1 MRRPHLTTSAGARTF
16 LSAPGLRHTRDNP
29 GPHEGTLRPS
39 RSGPGP
45 LRRNADVPGSH
56 EADRNV
62 RVTVGCAPLR
72 RAAFTL
78 IELLVVVAILAILA
92 ALLLPALAGSKASAA
107 RIQCVSNL
115 RQFGLVTQMY
125 LDDNEGAFFRYGGSS
140 TNGGRLYWFGW
151 IGTGNEGER
160 LYRPEPGALY
170 PYLQGRAVALCPSL
184 SRCLAPYKLKATGAT
199 YGYGYNLF
207 LSASA
212 SHHPVKAASVKRP
225 SAMAL
230 MADAAQVNTW
240 QAPASP
246 SNPMLEE
253 WYYIDNSSNQP
264 NAHFRHRKRANVVF
278 VDGHVEAEKPVPGSL
293 DPRLPAQHV
302 GRLRR
307 DILEGL

>member
-16 LSAPGLRHTRDNP
+16 LTAPGLRHTRDNP
-29 GPHEGTLRPS
+29 GPHEGPLRPS

-62 RVTVGCAPLR
+62 RAPVGCAPLR

-151 IGTGNEGER
+151 I
-160 LYRPEPGALY
+160 
-170 PYLQGRAVALCPSL
+170 
-184 SRCLAPYKLKATGAT
+184 
-199 YGYGYNLF
+199 
-207 LSASA
+207 
-212 SHHPVKAASVKRP
+212 
-225 SAMAL
+225 
-230 MADAAQVNTW
+230 
-240 QAPASP
+240 
-246 SNPMLEE
+246 
-253 WYYIDNSSNQP
+253 
-264 NAHFRHRKRANVVF
+264 
-278 VDGHVEAEKPVPGSL
+278 
-293 DPRLPAQHV
+293 
-302 GRLRR
+302 
-307 DILEGL
+307 